1 MMAKR
6 LLDRSR
12 AGADARGTS
21 RLTVLSIALCVVQAG
36 AALAAPP
43 PARPAPCR
51 ESIVELY
58 RRVSP
63 AVVSITAAVIDPY
76 DTQSRTERRAGSGVI
91 VDSSGLV
98 LTNSHVVS
106 DHPVITV
113 TLDDGATL
121 PAQIVGADPVFD
133 VALLRI
139 APAGAKL
146 PTARL
151 GSSERLLT
159 GEEVYAIGNPFGLE
173 QTLTRG
179 IVSAVNRILPGASWF
194 LREPLIQT
202 DAAIN
207 PGSSGGPL
215 INRCG
220 DVVGITTA
228 ILPEAQNIGFAIP
241 VDLVKSV
248 MPDLILK
255 GRVIRPWLGVQ
266 GQVVTTAL
274 KDLLRAPMTDG
285 FLVEVVEPESP
296 ASRLDLRGGDLD
308 VTISGRPFLL
318 GGDIITQ
325 IDGAPVNDEQKLGQA
340 LGSLKVGA
348 SARLTLYRE
357 QKTRL
362 VDVAVIERP
371 APKTDFLARRAL
383 APAADLPA
391 RAADPQTSARRA
403 F

>member
-6 LLDRSR
+6 LPDRSR
-12 AGADARGTS
+12 SGADARGSS
-21 RLTVLSIALCVVQAG
+21 RLTVLLIALYVAQAG

-43 PARPAPCR
+43 PVRPAPCR
-51 ESIVELY
+51 ESIVDLY

-76 DTQSRTERRAGSGVI
+76 DTQSRAERRSGSGVI

-106 DHPVITV
+106 EHPAITV

-139 APAGAKL
+139 PPVGEKL

-151 GSSERLLT
+151 GGSERLLT

-202 DAAIN
+202 DAAI
-207 PGSSGGPL
+207 
-215 INRCG
+215 
-220 DVVGITTA
+220 T
-228 ILPEAQNIGFAIP
+228 
-241 VDLVKSV
+241 
-248 MPDLILK
+248 
-255 GRVIRPWLGVQ
+255 
-266 GQVVTTAL
+266 
-274 KDLLRAPMTDG
+274 RA
-285 FLVEVVEPESP
+285 V
-296 ASRLDLRGGDLD
+296 RGGH
-308 VTISGRPFLL
+308 
-318 GGDIITQ
+318 
-325 IDGAPVNDEQKLGQA
+325 
-340 LGSLKVGA
+340 
-348 SARLTLYRE
+348 
-357 QKTRL
+357 
-362 VDVAVIERP
+362 
-371 APKTDFLARRAL
+371 
-383 APAADLPA
+383 
-391 RAADPQTSARRA
+391 
-403 F
+403 